1 VAVAPP
7 DPPPVPALPP
17 VPTLPP
23 VPDVPL
29 DDEQAPIENPPT
41 TNAPA
46 TNHDALFIWFPFFD
60 KSNNYVSP
68 KSLCTTKLRAP
79 RLTTAQ

>member
-1 VAVAPP
+1 V
-7 DPPPVPALPP
+7 PPPEPALPP

-23 VPDVPL
+23 VPDVPP

-46 TNHDALFIWFPFFD
+46 TNHDTLFIWFPFLTNRAITSR
-60 KSNNYVSP
+60 SNGSVQQNGAG
-68 KSLCTTKLRAP
+68 RD
-79 RLTTAQ
+79 